1 MLSVVRDKSRVVMD
15 WKKERNVVDDGVKS
29 RKKFEMRLCSDPS
42 CIDHGRRSSNFWLTS
57 PDPYGNLSTNHD
69 KHMYNDCLSGWNDNG
84 FLRVFL
90 YHLCISSVFRKRTV
104 S

>member
-1 MLSVVRDKSRVVMD
+1 MSSVVRDKSRVVMD

-57 PDPYGNLSTNHD
+57 PYPYGNLSTNHD
-69 KHMYNDCLSGWNDNG
+69 KHMYNDCLSQAG
-84 FLRVFL
+84 
-90 YHLCISSVFRKRTV
+90 
-104 S
+104 